1 MNRIVWE
8 VVYPPTRP
16 VVVVTSLFSY
26 PCTETKNYI
35 VRQKNQG
42 LCRTLWISHVYTNFR
57 LAAFVYP
64 PFSGVVQG
72 FLSIQPS
79 CFTSLL
85 LLLLFESYKTSPEM
99 ERHFSHGRYTLGP
112 PGRTTWSFRLNL
124 SSHRKRIDRSPL
136 FSVINLVTT

>member
-35 VRQKNQG
+35 VRQKNQS

-72 FLSIQPS
+72 FCPS
-79 CFTSLL
+79 SRHA
-85 LLLLFESYKTSPEM
+85 SPAFYYYYLNPAKPAQKWNATFRM
-99 ERHFSHGRYTLGP
+99 VDTPLVPLGGR
-112 PGRTTWSFRLNL
+112 PGRS
-124 SSHRKRIDRSPL
+124 D
-136 FSVINLVTT
+136 